1 MAAQRSMTP
10 QDLFQIRWLSDVD
23 LAPDGSRAACVVTV
37 LDEEADDYRSA
48 IWLVPLDGSGPRRLT
63 YGPRR
68 DSQPRFSPDGRFLA
82 FIRDVSGKDNREA
95 RPQLWAIRVDG
106 GEAWQLTDVPNGAT
120 NAAWAPDGQA
130 LAFQSRVTPEDGLS
144 NDEKEKRRARA
155 RIIERLRVRMN
166 GEGFTY
172 DRPWTIWRVPFAAHG
187 PQPATRLTD
196 GDYSDTAPA
205 WSPDGS
211 AIAFVSARHE
221 GRDRD
226 SASDIW
232 VIPAA
237 GGEPRRVTNGQ
248 GPAAAPGWSPDGRR
262 IAFLGHEHPE
272 GGGYNTKLWTVAVFG
287 DAPPRCLTAA
297 FDHTLVDGSAQ
308 WSEDG
313 RVLWFLCH
321 DQGAVH
327 LYRCPAE
334 GGAPECVLGGERQ
347 ITDYRRRGGQ
357 IVVLASTASDP
368 AELFLQSEDGSE
380 RYLTD
385 FNAEWKSEV
394 WRAPAEPVH
403 FTSRDGTRIQGWL
416 FKPFG
421 CQDGERYPV
430 LYNIHGGPHA
440 QHGYG
445 FLDEFQVQAG
455 RGYGVFTV
463 NFRGSTGYGEA
474 FAEAVNGNT
483 GVLDYQDLLAGLDAL
498 VQVPWVDTDRLG
510 VLGGSYGGYLTSWLI
525 SHTDRFAAA
534 CSERAVNNWLSKVGT
549 SDIGFLQHREIGALP
564 WEDPLHYLQRSPIF
578 HVKNVRTPTLIMHS
592 ENDLRCPI
600 EQGEQ
605 FYTALKLLGVETRF
619 VRFPEE
625 DHDLSRAGKPSR
637 RIQRFEEQLAWFD
650 RFLRDR
656 ETVLAG
662 TGRKS
667 ANVDGK

>member
-1 MAAQRSMTP
+1 MAALRGMTP
-10 QDLFQIRWLSDVD
+10 QDLYRIRWLSDVD
-23 LAPDGSRAACVVTV
+23 LAPDGSHAACVVTV

-48 IWLVPLDGSGPRRLT
+48 IWLVPLDGTGLRRLT

-68 DSQPRFSPDGRFLA
+68 DTQPRFSPDGRFLA
-82 FIRDVSGKDNREA
+82 FVRDASGRDNREA
-95 RPQLWAIRVDG
+95 RPQLWAMRVDG
-106 GEAWQLTDVPNGAT
+106 GEAWPLTDVPNGAS
-120 NAAWAPDGQA
+120 NAVWAPDGQA

-172 DRPWTIWRVPFAAHG
+172 DRPWKIWRVPFAEHG

-226 SASDIW
+226 SISDIW

-237 GGEPRRVTNGQ
+237 GGEPRRVTGEQ
-248 GPAAAPGWSPDGRR
+248 GPAASPRWSPDGRR

-272 GGGYNTKLWTVAVFG
+272 DGGYNTKLWTVAASG
-287 DAPPRCLTAA
+287 DEPPRCLTAA
-297 FDHTLVDGSAQ
+297 FDHTLVDGSVQ

-313 RVLWFLCH
+313 AALWFLCQ

-334 GGAPECVLGGERQ
+334 GGTPERVLGGDRQ
-347 ITDYRRRGGQ
+347 IAGYRRRDRQ
-357 IVVLASTASDP
+357 TIFLAGTATDP
-368 AELFLQSEDGSE
+368 VELFLLTGDNGSE
-380 RYLTD
+380 RCLTD
-385 FNAEWKSEV
+385 FNAEWKAKVFRSMPE
-394 WRAPAEPVH
+394 RLR
-403 FTSRDGTRIQGWL
+403 FTSTDGTPVEGWL

-421 CQDGERYPV
+421 YQDGERYPV

-440 QHGYG
+440 QNGQG

-455 RGYGVFTV
+455 HGYGVFTA
-463 NFRGSTGYGEA
+463 NYRGSTGYGEH
-474 FAEAVNGNT
+474 FAESVNGNT
-483 GVLDYQDLLAGLDAL
+483 GVLDYQDLMAGLDAL
-498 VQVPWVDTDRLG
+498 VQVPWVDADRLG

-549 SDIGFLQHREIGALP
+549 SDIGFMQHREIGALP
-564 WEDPLHYLQRSPIF
+564 WEDPLHFLQRSPIF
-578 HVKNVRTPTLIMHS
+578 HVKHVRTPTLIIHS

-625 DHDLSRAGKPSR
+625 SHELSRAGKPSR
-637 RIQRFEEQLAWFD
+637 RVQRFEEQLAWFD
-650 RFLRDR
+650 RFLQEKDAAIAAAARAD
-656 ETVLAG
+656 
-662 TGRKS
+662 
-667 ANVDGK
+667 D